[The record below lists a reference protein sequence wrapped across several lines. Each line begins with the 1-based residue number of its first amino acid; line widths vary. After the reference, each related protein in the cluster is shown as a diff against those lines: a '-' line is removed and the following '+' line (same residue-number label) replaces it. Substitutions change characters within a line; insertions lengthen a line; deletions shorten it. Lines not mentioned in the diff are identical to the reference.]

1 MPTLVLDLLKYV
13 FLAVLYIFVLRAVR
27 AVYMELRPATTRRP
41 SKDRAPAPARPSAR
55 KNSKSKK
62 APTRAAVIEGSAHKG
77 KTFTLGDELT
87 IGRSDNCTLVLDD
100 AYVSQMHA
108 RIFQRGDR
116 FVVEDLGS
124 TNGTYLNRQRLTSP
138 VEVQRGDR
146 VKIGKTVLEMRK

>member
-27 AVYMELRPATTRRP
+27 AVYMELRPATARRP
-41 SKDRAPAPARPSAR
+41 STKRAPAPTSARPPAR
-55 KNSKSKK
+55 KNKK
-62 APTRAAVIEGSAHKG
+62 APSRAAVIEGSGHKG

-87 IGRSDNCTLVLDD
+87 IGRSENCTLILDD

-108 RIFQRGDR
+108 RIFPRGDR

-138 VEVQRGDR
+138 AELQRGDR